1 MNVKVLSLRE
11 LVLAYVCMCGEV
23 KYEYLADWLKK
34 EGYSKGYVK
43 KTLSNLYTEKVIRK
57 SDINGEDYLGLS
69 YPIGDR
75 RANDI
80 SEELYYHYLLMSK
93 GGRYSGKPSR
103 DRRRKEYADAVF
115 EFVKAGIAA
124 DHIQVERSD
133 QRGEAAFGP
142 FAFETC
148 FEKGGALL
156 DAGDILSRIEE
167 GRPSFFTK
175 LCIKDL
181 SGVHSRSELSRISGV
196 LSGRGAS
203 FAVYSLRNDPVF
215 FWNANCEAALTG
227 RLKRELPDS
236 AMKGLFFTDDPT
248 SFYFER
254 SRMSRNRMHQVKTC
268 MPLRVF
274 EDAYLLKLGESETL
288 LKLISLGLEYE
299 YRRSFTCRHS
309 GICLLTSSLALTE
322 KAKEAVKKKREER
335 IYVPASQRDG
345 MKAYLG
351 LGKERPED
359 ILIGIE
365 DEMIKEDMKRFLE
378 EHKDDV

>member
-1 MNVKVLSLRE
+1 
-11 LVLAYVCMCGEV
+11 
-23 KYEYLADWLKK
+23 
-34 EGYSKGYVK
+34 
-43 KTLSNLYTEKVIRK
+43 
-57 SDINGEDYLGLS
+57 
-69 YPIGDR
+69 
-75 RANDI
+75 
-80 SEELYYHYLLMSK
+80 
-93 GGRYSGKPSR
+93 
-103 DRRRKEYADAVF
+103 
-115 EFVKAGIAA
+115 
-124 DHIQVERSD
+124 
-133 QRGEAAFGP
+133 
-142 FAFETC
+142 
-148 FEKGGALL
+148 
-156 DAGDILSRIEE
+156 
-167 GRPSFFTK
+167 
-175 LCIKDL
+175 
-181 SGVHSRSELSRISGV
+181 
-196 LSGRGAS
+196 
-203 FAVYSLRNDPVF
+203 
-215 FWNANCEAALTG
+215 
-227 RLKRELPDS
+227 
-236 AMKGLFFTDDPT
+236 
-248 SFYFER
+248 
-254 SRMSRNRMHQVKTC
+254 MSRNRMHQVKTC